1 MSTPQQSDI
10 AKKIVLIGDS
20 GVGKTC
26 IISRFVSGDFNKNTN
41 STDGASYATKKLV
54 LPKLKTSINLDI
66 WDTAGQE
73 RYKSL
78 TKFFYKD
85 AAMIIMVYDVTL
97 KTSFDNLKEY
107 WYREVQELSEKNF
120 VLGIAGNKSDLYERE
135 QVSEKEAREYAK
147 SINAVFGLT
156 SAQNNTGIDQ
166 LFEDVGM
173 KFLEPNF
180 QEKMEENNKGKNME
194 TSIKLNKKKIKKHD
208 KEHKKKK
215 ILLIE
220 IKIYF

>member
-1 MSTPQQSDI
+1 MSTPQKSDV

-26 IISRFVSGDFNKNTN
+26 IISRFVSGDYNKNMN

-166 LFEDVGM
+166 LFEDIGM

-215 ILLIE
+215 
-220 IKIYF
+220 FC

>member
-1 MSTPQQSDI
+1 MSTPQQSDV

-166 LFEDVGM
+166 LFEDIGM

-215 ILLIE
+215 
-220 IKIYF
+220 FC

>member
-1 MSTPQQSDI
+1 MSTPEKND

-26 IISRFVSGDFNKNTN
+26 IISRFVSGNFNKNMN
-41 STDGASYATKKLV
+41 STDGASYATKKLD

-97 KTSFDNLKEY
+97 KTSFENLKEY
-107 WYREVQELSEKNF
+107 WYKEVQELSEKNF
-120 VLGIAGNKSDLYERE
+120 VLGVAGNKSDLYEKE

-166 LFEDVGM
+166 LFEDIGI

-180 QEKMEENNKGKNME
+180 QGKIEENNKDKKADS
-194 TSIKLNKKKIKKHD
+194 SIKLNKKKTKNHD
-208 KEHKKKK
+208 KEHKKKNK
-215 ILLIE
+215 
-220 IKIYF
+220 FC

>member
-10 AKKIVLIGDS
+10 AKKMVLIGDS

-26 IISRFVSGDFNKNTN
+26 IISRFVSGDYNKNMN

-166 LFEDVGM
+166 LFEDIGM

-215 ILLIE
+215 
-220 IKIYF
+220 FC

>member
-1 MSTPQQSDI
+1 MSNPQQSDI

-26 IISRFVSGDFNKNTN
+26 IISRFVSGDYNKNMN

-107 WYREVQELSEKNF
+107 WYREVQELSEINF

-156 SAQNNTGIDQ
+156 SAQNNTGIEQ
-166 LFEDVGM
+166 LFEDIGM

-215 ILLIE
+215 
-220 IKIYF
+220 FC

>member
-156 SAQNNTGIDQ
+156 SAQNNTGIEQ
-166 LFEDVGM
+166 LFEDIGM

-215 ILLIE
+215 
-220 IKIYF
+220 FC

>member
-1 MSTPQQSDI
+1 MSTPQQNDI

-26 IISRFVSGDFNKNTN
+26 IISRFVSGDYNKNMN

-166 LFEDVGM
+166 LFEDIGM

-215 ILLIE
+215 
-220 IKIYF
+220 FC

>member
-26 IISRFVSGDFNKNTN
+26 IISRFVSGDYNKNTN

-166 LFEDVGM
+166 LFEDIGM

-215 ILLIE
+215 
-220 IKIYF
+220 FC

>member
-26 IISRFVSGDFNKNTN
+26 IISRFVSGDYNKNMN

-166 LFEDVGM
+166 LFEDIGM

-194 TSIKLNKKKIKKHD
+194 TSIKLNKKKNKKHD

-215 ILLIE
+215 
-220 IKIYF
+220 FC

>member
-1 MSTPQQSDI
+1 MSTPQQSDV

-26 IISRFVSGDFNKNTN
+26 IISRFVSGDYNKNMN

-107 WYREVQELSEKNF
+107 WYREVQELSEINF

-166 LFEDVGM
+166 LFEDIGM

-215 ILLIE
+215 
-220 IKIYF
+220 FC

>member
-1 MSTPQQSDI
+1 MSTPQQSDN
-10 AKKIVLIGDS
+10 AKKMVLIGDS

-26 IISRFVSGDFNKNTN
+26 IISRFVSGDYNKNMN

-166 LFEDVGM
+166 LFEDIGM

-215 ILLIE
+215 
-220 IKIYF
+220 FC

>member
-1 MSTPQQSDI
+1 MSTPQQSDN
-10 AKKIVLIGDS
+10 AKKMVLIGDS

-26 IISRFVSGDFNKNTN
+26 IISRFVSGDYNKNMN

-54 LPKLKTSINLDI
+54 LPKLKKSINLDI

-194 TSIKLNKKKIKKHD
+194 TSVKLNKKKIKKHD

-215 ILLIE
+215 
-220 IKIYF
+220 FC

>member
-1 MSTPQQSDI
+1 MSTPQQSDV

-26 IISRFVSGDFNKNTN
+26 IISRFVSGDYNKNMN

-166 LFEDVGM
+166 LFEDIGM

-208 KEHKKKK
+208 KEHNKKK
-215 ILLIE
+215 
-220 IKIYF
+220 FC

>member
-1 MSTPQQSDI
+1 MFTPQQSDI

-166 LFEDVGM
+166 LFEDIGM

-180 QEKMEENNKGKNME
+180 QEKIEENNKGKNME

-208 KEHKKKK
+208 KEHKKRK
-215 ILLIE
+215 
-220 IKIYF
+220 FC

>member
-26 IISRFVSGDFNKNTN
+26 IISRFVSGDYNKNMN

-156 SAQNNTGIDQ
+156 SAQNNTGIDP
-166 LFEDVGM
+166 LFEDIGM

-215 ILLIE
+215 
-220 IKIYF
+220 FC

>member
-1 MSTPQQSDI
+1 MSTPEKND

-26 IISRFVSGDFNKNTN
+26 IISRFVYGNFNKNMN
-41 STDGASYATKKLV
+41 STDGASYATKKLD

-97 KTSFDNLKEY
+97 KTSFENLKEY
-107 WYREVQELSEKNF
+107 WYKEVQELSEKNF
-120 VLGIAGNKSDLYERE
+120 VLGIAGNKSDLYEKE

-166 LFEDVGM
+166 LFEDIGI
-173 KFLEPNF
+173 KFFEPNF
-180 QEKMEENNKGKNME
+180 QGKIEENNKHKKADS
-194 TSIKLNKKKIKKHD
+194 SIKLNKKKTKNND
-208 KEHKKKK
+208 KEHKKKNK
-215 ILLIE
+215 
-220 IKIYF
+220 FC

>member
-26 IISRFVSGDFNKNTN
+26 IISRFVSGDYNKNMN

-120 VLGIAGNKSDLYERE
+120 VLGIAGNKSDY
-135 QVSEKEAREYAK
+135 
-147 SINAVFGLT
+147 
-156 SAQNNTGIDQ
+156 
-166 LFEDVGM
+166 
-173 KFLEPNF
+173 
-180 QEKMEENNKGKNME
+180 
-194 TSIKLNKKKIKKHD
+194 
-208 KEHKKKK
+208 
-215 ILLIE
+215 
-220 IKIYF
+220 IYFLKIE

>member
-97 KTSFDNLKEY
+97 KSSFDNLKEY

-166 LFEDVGM
+166 LFEDIGM

-215 ILLIE
+215 
-220 IKIYF
+220 FC